1 MTSIAKRSGGHQ
13 VHDLAVFFRPLDALV
28 ANFRKSVI
36 EYVIKA
42 LHIDDADLSDHKIA
56 SLRVVDVNM
65 SNVTPNGAVVPKS
78 EYALEYNKVVRDW
91 VHIVKSMDP
100 KQDGLIDMFRF
111 TPNIRI
117 KFGSEIE
124 KNVGRPLNTSIVHS
138 DGWVEGPW
146 GLNCFVPVAGDCEG
160 NTLKFWDTSSFED
173 RFLDSSDSYDKMQ
186 WVVEQ
191 YQPVS
196 NLRVTRDVVS
206 ISDYALLHNSE
217 RSAGC
222 GTRISLDT
230 TLVVGSHRPEIRTEE
245 YCDFLPEIGSAHFLK
260 VSRSESSQ
268 YEENRSAFQ
277 HYTQGSI
284 ELVDLRVNEAGQP
297 S

>member
-1 MTSIAKRSGGHQ
+1 MTSIAEKSGGQQ
-13 VHDLAVFFRPLDALV
+13 VHELAVFFRPPDVLV

-36 EYVIKA
+36 EYLAKA
-42 LHIDDADLSDHKIA
+42 LHIDDAGLSDHKIA
-56 SLRVVDVNM
+56 SMRVEDVNM

-91 VHIVKSMDP
+91 AHIVKSMDP
-100 KQDGLIDMFRF
+100 MHDGLIEMFRF

-117 KFGSEIE
+117 KFGSEIH

-160 NTLKFWDTSSFED
+160 NTLKWWETSDFED
-173 RFLDSSDSYDKMQ
+173 RFLDSSDSYEKMQ

-191 YQPVS
+191 YKPVS
-196 NLRVTRDVVS
+196 NLKVPRGVVS

-217 RSAGC
+217 RTSGC

-230 TLVVGSHRPEIRTEE
+230 TLVVGLHRPQIRTEE
-245 YCDFLPEIGSAHFLK
+245 YCNFIPEIGDTHYLR

-277 HYTQGSI
+277 HYTQGSVT
-284 ELVDLRVNEAGQP
+284 LADLRISNAGD
-297 S
+297 SK